1 MKAETKCSLQINPL
15 RNITR
20 TFHRSELA
28 MVYGYD
34 LPAQYI
40 QVCAVGMMCV
50 CVCVCVCVQTGWCRN
65 SAWAAHVS
73 TVRNA
78 VSSEKTRNRMNSP
91 LQTETAGG
99 GGVWNHIT
107 NHLTIGRSRDTERGR
122 ALQHTTH
129 ALVPHWPLPPT
140 WAE

>member
-1 MKAETKCSLQINPL
+1 M
-15 RNITR
+15 
-20 TFHRSELA
+20 
-28 MVYGYD
+28 
-34 LPAQYI
+34 
-40 QVCAVGMMCV
+40 CA
-50 CVCVCVCVQTGWCRN
+50 VCVCVCVQTAWGLH

-99 GGVWNHIT
+99 GESMASHHIT
-107 NHLTIGRSRDTERGR
+107 NHLTTGRSRDTGRGR
-122 ALQHTTH
+122 TT
-129 ALVPHWPLPPT
+129 ATHWPLPPT